1 MGKKTRSYSPLL
13 MVVVATVLL
22 AAGWLMAPFPLLIF
36 LGLAP
41 LFALAD
47 TSETAGPIFEKMEL
61 VLLALGVS
69 FVLYAFLRDASV
81 VMALVS
87 AITFTL
93 AFVSHAWVRQ
103 TLGIR
108 TGKITLILF
117 WLALEYLMLKLVPE
131 KGMFLADTLAL
142 QGDWLRWTVHTGYL
156 GASLWVLVVNWCW
169 YETFLHD
176 KAIHWGWLVA
186 ALVLWL
192 GPAIYSY
199 IVTMSPITR
208 QDMIN
213 LYGGLPPQ
221 ADVTYLARGELTV
234 RTAAWISTLIL
245 LFTLVKHQTNRR

>member
-1 MGKKTRSYSPLL
+1 MGKKTSSLSPLL
-13 MVVVATVLL
+13 LVAVSTVLL
-22 AAGWLMAPFPLLIF
+22 AAGWLMAPFPILIF
-36 LGLAP
+36 LGLSP

-47 TSETAGPIFEKMEL
+47 KSESGGAIFEKMEL

-93 AFVSHAWVRQ
+93 AFVAHAWVRQ

-117 WLALEYLMLKLVPE
+117 WLALEYLMLKLITDR
-131 KGMFLADTLAL
+131 GIFLADTLSL
-142 QGDWLRWTVHTGYL
+142 QEDWLRWTVHTGYL

-176 KAIHWGWLVA
+176 RAIHWGWLVA
-186 ALVLWL
+186 AFILWL
-192 GPAIYSY
+192 SPMIYSHLLT
-199 IVTMSPITR
+199 VSPITR
-208 QDMIN
+208 QDMII
-213 LYGGLPPQ
+213 LYGGLPPES
-221 ADVTYLARGELTV
+221 DVTYLARGELTV

-245 LFTLVKHQTNRR
+245 LFTLVKHQTKRR

>member
-1 MGKKTRSYSPLL
+1 MGKKTSSFSPLL
-13 MVVVATVLL
+13 LVVVATVLL
-22 AAGWLMAPFPLLIF
+22 AAGWLMGPLPILIF
-36 LGLAP
+36 LGMAP
-41 LFALAD
+41 LFTLAD
-47 TSETAGPIFEKMEL
+47 KSEAGGAIFEKMEL

-81 VMALVS
+81 VIALVS

-93 AFVSHAWVRQ
+93 AFVAHAWVRQ

-117 WLALEYLMLKLVPE
+117 WLALEYLMLKLIPE
-131 KGMFLADTLAL
+131 KAMFLADTLSL
-142 QGDWLRWTVHTGYL
+142 QGEWLRWTIHTGYL
-156 GASLWVLVVNWCW
+156 GASLWVLLVNWCW

-176 KAIHWGWLVA
+176 KAIHWGWFMV
-186 ALVLWL
+186 ALVLWA
-192 GPAIYSY
+192 GPAVYSY
-199 IVTMSPITR
+199 TMTVYPITR

-213 LYGGLPPQ
+213 LYGELPAE

-245 LFTLVKHQTNRR
+245 LFTLVKHQTKKR